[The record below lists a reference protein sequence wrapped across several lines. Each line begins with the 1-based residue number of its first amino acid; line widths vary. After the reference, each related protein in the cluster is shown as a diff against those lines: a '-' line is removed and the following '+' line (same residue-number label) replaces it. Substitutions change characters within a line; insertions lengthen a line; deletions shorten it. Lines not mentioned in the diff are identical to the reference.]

1 MERSSFNEKKNE
13 TLTQELL
20 RYTKDQIKDLKFLLT
35 VDFLDMEM
43 IHKALENITATID
56 ALSRAIPETDEEI
69 EQIKSL
75 TQELIVLEDSFSK
88 RKTFH

>member
-20 RYTKDQIKDLKFLLT
+20 RYTKDQIKDLRFLLM

-56 ALSRAIPETDEEI
+56 SLSRAIPETDEEI
-69 EQIKSL
+69 EQIKSV
-75 TQELIVLEDSFSK
+75 TQELIVLEGSFSK
-88 RKTFH
+88 RKTLH